1 MNICRAHPPIYFS
14 IIKISFS
21 PIITLSCVFLFEIFI
36 WIIVGLFYLGGLIW
50 AFKDWWDQDNLL
62 YKKED
67 ESWFSEEHD
76 EHIGI

>member
-1 MNICRAHPPIYFS
+1 MI
-14 IIKISFS
+14 
-21 PIITLSCVFLFEIFI
+21 LFEILF
-36 WIIVGLFYLGGLIW
+36 WILVASVYLGGLIW
-50 AFKDWWDQDNLL
+50 VFKDWWDQDNLL